1 MRFMSFL
8 CSFVVICAVFAA
20 SAQADVLVLAKS
32 GKVRE
37 ANDPGVAT
45 YGERVPERRARST
58 RARRPSGPVARASAK
73 SRKRTV
79 VSELKRMRD
88 AAAIDQATYS
98 ALREEYESARAF
110 VKRIPAGRRR
120 IEMAAAV
127 GLLDRM
133 ATRGTLI
140 VSRLEPLWQTLRAN
154 RRWWGTGPLLASGQ
168 RVRVGDSQLVWQ
180 YVPGQGIQIHPLA
193 NFGKVNALWRSKRKD
208 DQLEQLLDE
217 LLPLAA
223 ARAGGVAWEYYFD
236 YGGGRGPWVS
246 GLAQGTALQSLARA
260 AIRLQRKE
268 EVFPLLHEGLK
279 VFQTAPPAGVRLD
292 TGDGAHY
299 LIYSFDRRL
308 RVLNAFVQALVGLYD
323 FAAYAN
329 DDVTR
334 ALFADGDRVLQR
346 EIPRYDTGFWS
357 RYSLA
362 RESDLGYHKLV
373 TGFLENLC
381 ERTGTPVYCETGA
394 RFNQYLLEAP
404 VLEVVSSRLRGG
416 RPAPLRFRVS
426 KISRVSVRVE
436 RGGKVFAA
444 WSSLLGG
451 GARSFTWAVPKRRGE
466 YEVRVSAT
474 DLAGNSSTV
483 EDVVEVLKPRK

>member
-8 CSFVVICAVFAA
+8 CSFVAIYAVFATA
-20 SAQADVLVLAKS
+20 AQAEVLVLSKD
-32 GKVRE
+32 GKVRRV
-37 ANDPGVAT
+37 ADPGVASF
-45 YGERVPERRARST
+45 GERVPERRVRST
-58 RARRPSGPVARASAK
+58 RSPNAPVARAAA
-73 SRKRTV
+73 RRPKRTV
-79 VSELKRMRD
+79 ISELKRMRS
-88 AAAIDQATYS
+88 AGAIDGAAYAS
-98 ALREEYESARAF
+98 LREEYESARAF

-127 GLLDRM
+127 ALLERM
-133 ATRGTLI
+133 AARGSMI

-168 RVRVGDSQLVWQ
+168 RVRVDDSEIVWQ

-193 NFGKVNALWRSKRKD
+193 NFGKLNALWRAKRRD

-223 ARAGGVAWEYYFD
+223 SRAGGLGWEYYFD

-246 GLAQGTALQSLARA
+246 GLSQGTALQALARA
-260 AIRLQRKE
+260 GIRLQRKE
-268 EVFPLLHEGLK
+268 EVLPIAREGLK
-279 VFQTAPPAGVRLD
+279 VFQTAPPSGVRLD

-299 LIYSFDRRL
+299 LIYSFSRGL
-308 RVLNAFVQALVGLYD
+308 RVLNAFVQAQVGLYD

-329 DDVTR
+329 DDVAR

-346 EIPRYDTGFWS
+346 EIAKYDTGFWS
-357 RYSLA
+357 RYSLE

-373 TGFLENLC
+373 TGFLQNLC

-394 RFNQYLLEAP
+394 RFDQYLHEAP
-404 VLEVVSSRLRGG
+404 VLEIVSSRVRGG
-416 RPAPLRFRVS
+416 RPVALRFRVS

-436 RGGKVFAA
+436 RGDRVVAA
-444 WSSLLGG
+444 WSSVLGG
-451 GARSFTWAVPKRRGE
+451 GQRSFTWSAPKRRGD
-466 YEVRVSAT
+466 YEVHVSAT
-474 DLAGNSSTV
+474 DLAGNSSSV
-483 EDVVEVLKPRK
+483 KDVVEVLKPRK